1 MTKVLIIE
9 DDPLIATIYRSYLEK
24 SGFQVEVA
32 SDGQTGFYRVHELR
46 PDALLLD
53 LMLPKM
59 DGLQILRKI
68 RAQKAFVKTP
78 VLVFTNAFLP
88 NMVEEAVQAG
98 ATQVYNKAE
107 VTPRHMVDALN
118 KALFPSALPGSGVT
132 AAAMA
137 AMQMA
142 AAAAAVPEPPPPMLT
157 MVGQKP
163 PPPPPPTTPS
173 PAPVRPPPPVPSGM
187 VMPTVSTGRT
197 EPPKPPRGVIP
208 FPMAPVPPPPA
219 APAPAPA
226 AKLPPPPSLP
236 EESEAAD
243 QEMIPYAAP
252 SLAAAPLPPRAVPPP
267 APAPAP
273 IRVAAPKPPAS
284 PAGFSE
290 DEEFLAELRDT
301 FRAGLSGQLTL
312 LRKTLQELAA
322 SSPGDASRQ
331 QMFSELYRR
340 VHSLAGGAGM
350 VGLGTVAQL
359 GTPLEA
365 LLRELCEKPK
375 HPTPS
380 ILRTLDQAGHLMVNL
395 LAGGEERNWL
405 DSPAIEILAVDD
417 EPISQRAIA
426 YALKKAQLKCEI
438 IEEVQAVGPWL
449 AAHRCDLLVVGA
461 DVPGL
466 NLAELSVQWRAAQPA
481 PKTPVLHVV
490 SPADLEGRLRTC
502 APGDDCLAK
511 PFLFVEMS
519 VKALTMILGQRMAR
533 AGA

>member
-107 VTPRHMVDALN
+107 VTPRHMVEALN

-142 AAAAAVPEPPPPMLT
+142 ATAAAVPEPPPPVLT

-163 PPPPPPTTPS
+163 PPPPAPPSTP
-173 PAPVRPPPPVPSGM
+173 PVRPPPVPSGM
-187 VMPTVSTGRT
+187 VMPTAPAGRT

-208 FPMAPVPPPPA
+208 FPMAPVPPTPP

-236 EESEAAD
+236 EESDAAIPE
-243 QEMIPYAAP
+243 QVPYAAP
-252 SLAAAPLPPRAVPPP
+252 SLAAAPPPPQAVPPP
-267 APAPAP
+267 LAAPANLAVPEPA
-273 IRVAAPKPPAS
+273 AS
-284 PAGFSE
+284 SAGPSE
-290 DEEFLAELRDT
+290 DDEFLAELRDT
-301 FRAGLSGQLTL
+301 FRSGLSGQLTL
-312 LRKTLQELAA
+312 LRKTLQDLAV
-322 SSPGDASRQ
+322 SNPGDSSRHQ
-331 QMFSELYRR
+331 IFSEMYRR
-340 VHSLAGGAGM
+340 VHALTGGAGM
-350 VGLGTVAQL
+350 VGLGTVSQL

-380 ILRTLDQAGHLMVNL
+380 ILRTLHQAGQLMVEI
-395 LAGGEERNWL
+395 LASGEERNWL
-405 DSPAIEILAVDD
+405 DQPAIEILAVDD

-438 IEEVQAVGPWL
+438 IDDPQAVGPWL
-449 AAHRCDLLVVGA
+449 ATHRCDLIVVGA
-461 DVPGL
+461 DVPGV
-466 NLAELSVQWRAAQPA
+466 NLVDLAAQWRAAQPA
-481 PKTPVLHVV
+481 PQTAVLHVIG
-490 SPADLEGRLRTC
+490 PNDLESRLRAC
-502 APGDDCLAK
+502 PPGDDCMAK

-519 VKALTMILGQRMAR
+519 VKALTMILSQRTAW
-533 AGA
+533 AGV